1 MILLGDTFAE
11 VVGILDQFALAPDL
25 DRAVFIGR
33 DAAATYFGSDD
44 IASTL
49 FLCID
54 PNWVE
59 NTRAIL
65 PATVNPETPENVTV
79 SRPSDLLEAQ
89 AAAEN
94 AFAGLFLG
102 LGAVALFVGGIG
114 IANVMV
120 IGVIERRLEIGL
132 RRAIGATKAH
142 VRRQFLTESLML
154 AAIGG
159 ASGVALGSVVTAVYA
174 TMQGWRVVVPPLA
187 TVGGFLAA
195 LAIGVLAG
203 IYPAARAANLPPT
216 EALRTE

>member
-132 RRAIGATKAH
+132 RRCLLYTSDAADD
-142 VRRQFLTESLML
+142 LT
-154 AAIGG
+154 
-159 ASGVALGSVVTAVYA
+159 
-174 TMQGWRVVVPPLA
+174 RVDL
-187 TVGGFLAA
+187 
-195 LAIGVLAG
+195 
-203 IYPAARAANLPPT
+203 
-216 EALRTE
+216 